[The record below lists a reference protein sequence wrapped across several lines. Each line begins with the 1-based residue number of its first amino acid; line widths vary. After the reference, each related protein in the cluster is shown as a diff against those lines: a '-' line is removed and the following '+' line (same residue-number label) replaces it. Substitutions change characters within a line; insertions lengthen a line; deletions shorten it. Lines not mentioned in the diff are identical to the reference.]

1 MAKTYEPE
9 TLALGSPN
17 QIEWGLAWYRFL
29 SGDKPSDITA
39 NEVYPQYSL
48 TDEEIEGLLTIT
60 SVVFDGS
67 SYYVPHEA
75 LVMKIMTDPTYAVQV
90 SEESYSQTFVSPHKL
105 AENIRGLAQRHLEKL
120 YPGDVVFGFIN
131 IGMTPGF

>member
-1 MAKTYEPE
+1 MSKTYEPE
-9 TLALGSPN
+9 NLALGSPN
-17 QIEWGLAWYRFL
+17 QLDWGIAWYRFL
-29 SGDKPSDITA
+29 SGDKPVGG
-39 NEVYPQYSL
+39 VYPQFSL
-48 TDEEIEGLLTIT
+48 EDEEIEGLLILT
-60 SVVFDGS
+60 SVSFDGAT
-67 SYYVPHEA
+67 YYAPHEA
-75 LVMKIMTDPTYAVQV
+75 LVMRIMTDPAYAIQI